1 MARLVCERRERVR
14 DEGVER
20 VDGEEE
26 WHCGTD
32 EIILGGRCEKL
43 ETEVLGGEK
52 AEAGRG
58 VAFGGARK
66 AWR

>member
-1 MARLVCERRERVR
+1 
-14 DEGVER
+14 VER